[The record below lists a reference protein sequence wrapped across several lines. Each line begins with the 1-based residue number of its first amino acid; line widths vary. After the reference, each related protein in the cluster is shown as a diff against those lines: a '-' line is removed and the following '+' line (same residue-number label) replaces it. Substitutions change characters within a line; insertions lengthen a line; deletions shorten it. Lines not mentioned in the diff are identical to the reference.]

1 MSGRPFVIGF
11 FRGLHCPF
19 CRRQL
24 EQLASV
30 QPTLRAAGVETVAV
44 INTPVERARLYFRHR
59 PTPITL
65 LCDPDCRTHQAYGV
79 PHGEF
84 LPEGSCEQP
93 EWPYGA
99 TMAQF
104 QAARINP
111 TGELPEPLHPMEANT
126 VLNAKDG
133 FELDE
138 ADNAISRT
146 TLPSSSGTSGQC
158 ERHHRL
164 GTNRGARRT
173 EQPLHLPDRGGD
185 HRRCWQPWTL
195 TCSEPVRQRWRTRQS
210 GKIIR
215 LDGPQP
221 LFGFRVEQMQFAK
234 VWGNDDLVAGAE
246 IKALSYRRNELIG
259 AELRGYTDL
268 GTSRLDEDD
277 LSGNRSLSDCKM
289 LRANA
294 VNEPCAAVQ

>member
-1 MSGRPFVIGF
+1 MADLLTPLGPGDRAPDFTLASANRDGTISLGDFLPKSPVLVGL

-65 LCDPDCRTHQAYGV
+65 LCDPDCRTHRAYGV

-104 QAARINP
+104 LAARINP

-126 VLNAKDG
+126 ILNAKDG
-133 FELDE
+133 FELVE
-138 ADNAISRT
+138 ADRAIFADHATQLVGHFLVNAN
-146 TLPSSSGTSGQC
+146 GTIGW
-158 ERHHRL
+158 
-164 GTNRGARRT
+164 ARI
-173 EQPLHLPDRGGD
+173 EA
-185 HRRCWQPWTL
+185 
-195 TCSEPVRQRWRTRQS
+195 
-210 GKIIR
+210 
-215 LDGPQP
+215 LDGPNSLSVFP
-221 LFGFRVEQMQFAK
+221 T
-234 VWGNDDLVAGAE
+234 GAE
-246 IKALSYRRNELIG
+246 IIAAAGS
-259 AELRGYTDL
+259 L
-268 GTSRLDEDD
+268 GR
-277 LSGNRSLSDCKM
+277 
-289 LRANA
+289 
-294 VNEPCAAVQ
+294 

>member
-1 MSGRPFVIGF
+1 MGDQKRPLQPGEAAPAFALATANFDGTVSFADLSGRPFVIGF

-65 LCDPDCRTHQAYGV
+65 LCDPDCRTHRAYGV

-104 QAARINP
+104 LAARINP

-126 VLNAKDG
+126 ILNAKDG

-138 ADNAISRT
+138 ADNAIFANHAT
-146 TLPSSSGTSGQC
+146 QLVGHFLVNANGTIGWVQI
-158 ERHHRL
+158 E
-164 GTNRGARRT
+164 A
-173 EQPLHLPDRGGD
+173 
-185 HRRCWQPWTL
+185 
-195 TCSEPVRQRWRTRQS
+195 
-210 GKIIR
+210 
-215 LDGPQP
+215 LDGPNSLSIFP
-221 LFGFRVEQMQFAK
+221 TA
-234 VWGNDDLVAGAE
+234 AE
-246 IKALSYRRNELIG
+246 II
-259 AELRGYTDL
+259 
-268 GTSRLDEDD
+268 
-277 LSGNRSLSDCKM
+277 
-289 LRANA
+289 
-294 VNEPCAAVQ
+294 AAAGSPGH